1 MASIW
6 VNAVKEAKAE
16 EEAEKRREEEEKG
29 KQLAEKNPAP
39 REDYEYEEDE
49 GRRKR
54 KRVTYYRSKGGKS
67 IKRRR
72 RRDSSGGSSDIDD
85 AVIVRTGK
93 AIAGTKNPGAV
104 FPLLSRKSQTA
115 VRTGV
120 RKLAKGE
127 YDDNLRSS
135 ERKSIQRKKHR
146 YRGVYKKGKNPFGGR
161 YAKVGK
167 TYSNFMREVSLKE
180 VSDSSS
186 SDSSDSS
193 DSGSE

>member
-1 MASIW
+1 MANIW

-16 EEAEKRREEEEKG
+16 EEAEKRRLEEEEKG
-29 KQLAEKNPAP
+29 KQLAEKNPREDAP
-39 REDYEYEEDE
+39 REDDEYED
-49 GRRKR
+49 RKR
-54 KRVTYYRSKGGKS
+54 KRVTFYRSRGKS

-72 RRDSSGGSSDIDD
+72 RRSSSSDIDD

-104 FPLLSRKSQTA
+104 YPLLSRKSQTA

-120 RKLAKGE
+120 RKLAKGD
-127 YDDNLRSS
+127 YDDNLKSS
-135 ERKSIQRKKHR
+135 ERKSIQKKKHR

-186 SDSSDSS
+186 GSSDSRDSSDS
-193 DSGSE
+193 DSE